1 MLIALIGLPNK
12 GKSTLF
18 NALTLGNAAVANYP
32 FTTID
37 PNKGVAFASSEC
49 PHLKIKKECNPNN
62 SKCVLGIRR
71 IPINVL
77 DVAGLV
83 EGAHEGKG
91 MGNQFL
97 ADVATADCVVLVAD
111 ASGGTDDAGNVCP
124 TGTHDPLADISL
136 IESELDFWYAD
147 VLRRNS
153 QKAKMRKLADLAE
166 LLSGLKITYDDLNHA
181 VMELELN
188 EAHWEWSREQLMDVA
203 KIVRQRTK
211 PIVIAANKID
221 SEHAE
226 GNVEKLKSEFPNYK
240 IFPVS
245 ADTEL
250 ALRKAQERGLIRYE
264 GRDFQVVQEGLS
276 DPIKNALLKFQ
287 TNVIHKY
294 GSTGVQDLINY
305 CAFDLLD
312 QIVVYPVEDEVH
324 FCNHFG
330 KVLPDAVLLRK
341 GSKAV
346 DLAAKIHSDLAQHLL
361 YAIDAEKKM
370 RISKD
375 SELHH
380 NQIVKI
386 VSAK

>member
-1 MLIALIGLPNK
+1 MLIAIIGLPNK

-18 NALTLGNAAVANYP
+18 NALTSGNAAVANYP

-49 PHLKIKKECNPNN
+49 PHLHLQKECNPNN
-62 SKCVLGIRR
+62 SKCENGVRR

-97 ADVATADCVVLVAD
+97 ADVAAADCAILVAD
-111 ASGGTDDAGNVCP
+111 ASGGSDDNGNICP
-124 TGTHDPLADISL
+124 PGTHDAVNDVAL
-136 IESELDFWYAD
+136 IESELDHWYAD
-147 VLRRNS
+147 VLRKNA
-153 QKAKMRKLADLAE
+153 QKAKMKKIVDLVG
-166 LLSGLKITYDDLNHA
+166 LLSGLRITYDDLNHA
-181 VMELELN
+181 VMELELD
-188 EAHWEWSREQLMDVA
+188 EIFWEWKKEQLLDVA
-203 KIVRQRTK
+203 KIIRQRTK

-221 SEHAE
+221 SEHGLE
-226 GNVEKLKSEFPNYK
+226 NIEKLREEFPNYK
-240 IFPVS
+240 IFPIS

-250 ALRKAQERGLIRYE
+250 ALRKAQEKGLIKYD
-264 GRDFQVVQEGLS
+264 GKDFQIVAQNLP
-276 DPIKNALLKFQ
+276 DALKNALLKFQ
-287 TNVIHKY
+287 SNVIQKY
-294 GSTGVQDLINY
+294 GSTGVQELINY
-305 CAFDLLD
+305 CAFDLLS

-324 FCNHFG
+324 FSNHFG

-341 GSKAV
+341 GAKAG
-346 DLAAKIHSDLAQHLL
+346 DLAGKIHTDLASHML
-361 YAIDAEKKM
+361 YALDAEKKM